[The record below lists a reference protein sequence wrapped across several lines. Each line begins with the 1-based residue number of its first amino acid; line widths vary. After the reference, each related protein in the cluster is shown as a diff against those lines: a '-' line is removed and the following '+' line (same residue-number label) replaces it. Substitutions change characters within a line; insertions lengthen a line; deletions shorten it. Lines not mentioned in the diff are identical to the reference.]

1 MKRTASDL
9 SPRRASPLTQSP
21 ARSPPQ
27 SPPRSPP
34 ASSSDT
40 EAFEDS
46 SEDSSVHPI
55 EQLWSVMN
63 DASKSTA
70 EREAAVRTCIGSLPI
85 GQRRGIF
92 SFETEHWQVL
102 EAITLLEMPQECAE
116 LFVASYLKADF
127 PLQPAGILHGL
138 TVVKAARSALGG
150 LAMCPTRDGRSLVV
164 KHVMEMATL
173 CAVCPIT
180 CRSLL
185 AMAFRGH
192 ESLLADVHAVFCEEI
207 ERRPR
212 PSVQICIVALASLH
226 SLSGANPLDVTKGP
240 QSLCAESLILHE
252 LVRISVQQCC
262 AIIHVAQTLQLGQAL
277 ERGDFERVKTNAGEV
292 RALMGSNAN
301 EEGIGEFLQAAGL
314 VQAWS
319 VSLMYQLT
327 N

>member
-1 MKRTASDL
+1 
-9 SPRRASPLTQSP
+9 
-21 ARSPPQ
+21 
-27 SPPRSPP
+27 
-34 ASSSDT
+34 
-40 EAFEDS
+40 
-46 SEDSSVHPI
+46 
-55 EQLWSVMN
+55 
-63 DASKSTA
+63 
-70 EREAAVRTCIGSLPI
+70 
-85 GQRRGIF
+85 
-92 SFETEHWQVL
+92 
-102 EAITLLEMPQECAE
+102 
-116 LFVASYLKADF
+116 
-127 PLQPAGILHGL
+127 
-138 TVVKAARSALGG
+138 
-150 LAMCPTRDGRSLVV
+150 
-164 KHVMEMATL
+164 
-173 CAVCPIT
+173 
-180 CRSLL
+180 
-185 AMAFRGH
+185 MAFRGH

-262 AIIHVAQTLQLGQAL
+262 AIIHVAQTLQRGQAL